1 MPACCSEISLKL
13 KVPVIINNAMID
25 KPIAISY
32 EIFCEAERT
41 AANNEN
47 LLLEAQPPII
57 TPYTPNETTPNTY
70 NTPTLISA
78 TCKETC
84 LPNKNKS

>member
-47 LLLEAQPPII
+47 LLLEANHQSLRHIHPMKLHQIH
-57 TPYTPNETTPNTY
+57 N
-70 NTPTLISA
+70 NTPTLII
-78 TCKETC
+78 CYLQRK
-84 LPNKNKS
+84 L